1 MNYSI
6 FNKVYEENK
15 KLDDMFING
24 FTDSK
29 MYKKNKLE
37 LLVEI
42 GELANETRFFKYWS
56 NKKMNIDL
64 VKGEFADCIIM
75 ALYFFDVFNVSLD
88 EEFVKVNDF
97 DDTDIFARLYELGIM
112 FYKDDNKDIIKEFF
126 STLVSLGYIIGFT
139 DEDIIDFTLAKIER
153 DKERFEEGF

>member
-15 KLDDMFING
+15 KLDAMFENS

-29 MYKKNKLE
+29 MHEKNKLE

-64 VKGEFADCIIM
+64 VKGEFADCFMM
-75 ALYFFDVFNVSLD
+75 ALSFFDVLNISLD
-88 EEFVKVNDF
+88 GEFKKTIDY
-97 DDTDIFARLYELGIM
+97 DKTDIFAKLYELGIL
-112 FYKDDNKDIIKEFF
+112 FYKSDSIEIIKEFF
-126 STLVSLGYIIGFT
+126 STLITLGYIIGFT

-153 DKERFEEGF
+153 NKERFEEGF

>member
-15 KLDDMFING
+15 KLDDMFINS

-42 GELANETRFFKYWS
+42 GELANETRYFKYWS

-75 ALYFFDVFNVSLD
+75 ALYFFDVFNVSLA
-88 EEFVKVNDF
+88 EEFVKVDDF
-97 DDTDIFARLYELGIM
+97 DNVDIFTRLYELGVM
-112 FYKDDNKDIIKEFF
+112 FYKDDNKEIIKEFF
-126 STLVSLGYIIGFT
+126 STLITLGYIIGFT